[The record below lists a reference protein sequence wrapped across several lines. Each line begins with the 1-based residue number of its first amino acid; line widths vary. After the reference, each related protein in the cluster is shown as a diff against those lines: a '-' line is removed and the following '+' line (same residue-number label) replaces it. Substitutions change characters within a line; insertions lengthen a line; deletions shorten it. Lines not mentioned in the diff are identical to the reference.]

1 MVYRAIWVREIN
13 GLCCLRKELFNEGKQ
28 TYRLDGDNVRHGLNK
43 NLGFSPE
50 DRSENIRR
58 IGEVAKLMVDAGAL
72 TVTALS
78 PHIKKTEKVLEH
90 Y

>member
-58 IGEVAKLMVDAGAL
+58 IGSSKINGRRWSLNSYCFYL
-72 TVTALS
+72 
-78 PHIKKTEKVLEH
+78 PI
-90 Y
+90 